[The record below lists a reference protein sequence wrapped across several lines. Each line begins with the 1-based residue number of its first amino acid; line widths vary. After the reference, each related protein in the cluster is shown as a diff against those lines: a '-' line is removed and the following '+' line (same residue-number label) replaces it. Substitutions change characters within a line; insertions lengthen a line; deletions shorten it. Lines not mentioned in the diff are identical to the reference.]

1 MKGSGS
7 SHARA
12 VQRVHRLLRGR
23 RLHRRSVGI
32 RHFQRDDGDR
42 QVKLRCL
49 PDHHDDEHD
58 EHDSAADH
66 DSAARSDQHQL
77 DHDHNDDEHHD
88 QHDYKHDNAEAAPD
102 RDQLEQHHQHD
113 AAADDEHDAAAGPDN
128 DDNHQH
134 DDNHHNHDH
143 DDSAADN
150 DTQAATD
157 VHNIADIA
165 AAHEHNSST
174 MNTPRVSVALAAL
187 NEGAQLEATVACIKA
202 SATVPDEIVVYDD
215 CGAFPAKP
223 MDGVKLIRGT
233 ARIGSGPAKHA
244 AIAACTGDLVIV
256 MDGHCRPAIDWLDH
270 LVDEHRRHPWAVM
283 CTTCVGIEGASYRNG
298 AHRGCGGK
306 LEFSQH
312 TGFWEVKWA
321 ENKLGIHS
329 YNTPT
334 VVGGCYAIPREVL
347 TLIGG
352 YAPAYFGYGVEE
364 EYLGIRAWMVGAECR
379 YVPRSVVGH
388 WFNRTFTRETAD
400 GQPDRPWEQHY
411 NRHVC
416 ARVCFEDGVYERVYK
431 PRLAKYGEDPEMMSK
446 LEQSKAEIE
455 AARALVQRNRKL
467 NDAALLDWA
476 GLQHPT
482 GA

>member
-7 SHARA
+7 SRARA
-12 VQRVHRLLRGR
+12 VRRIHRILRRR
-23 RLHRRSVGI
+23 RLQRRSVGI
-32 RHFQRDDGDR
+32 RHFQRNDGDR

-58 EHDSAADH
+58 QHHSSADDDA
-66 DSAARSDQHQL
+66 AARSDQH
-77 DHDHNDDEHHD
+77 DSAAVNNHHDDDHHDHTAANHNSQAPADRNKLEQHNQHDASADHQHDSSARSDDDNAAAHHHDDEHH
-88 QHDYKHDNAEAAPD
+88 HDHHDPGADDDAK
-102 RDQLEQHHQHD
+102 
-113 AAADDEHDAAAGPDN
+113 AAAVNHGGRAAN
-128 DDNHQH
+128 D
-134 DDNHHNHDH
+134 HN
-143 DDSAADN
+143 
-150 DTQAATD
+150 
-157 VHNIADIA
+157 
-165 AAHEHNSST
+165 ST

-187 NEGAQLEATVACIKA
+187 NEGAQLEATVACIRA
-202 SATVPDEIVVYDD
+202 SSTVPDEIVVYDD
-215 CGAFPAKP
+215 CGAFPARP

-233 ARIGSGPAKHA
+233 SRIGSGPAKHA
-244 AIAACTGDLVIV
+244 AIAACAGDLVIV

-283 CTTCVGIEGASYRNG
+283 CTTCVGIEGASFRNG
-298 AHRGCGGK
+298 AHRGCGGR
-306 LEFSQH
+306 LEYSSH
-312 TGFWEVKWA
+312 VGFWEVKWA
-321 ENKLGIHS
+321 EIKPGIHS

-347 TLIGG
+347 SLIGG

-364 EYLGIRAWMVGAECR
+364 EYLGIRAWLVGAECR

-388 WFNRTFTRETAD
+388 WFNRTFTRATAD

-416 ARVCFEDGVYERVYK
+416 ALVCFEDGVYERVYK

-455 AARALVQRNRKL
+455 AARALVQRNRKF